1 MADCPECGA
10 RRGNHL
16 GGCSK
21 MSPAQKAGA
30 AKKSATMRAKY
41 ATNAGF
47 RRRQSE
53 GVLAKWREKGY
64 QRKISKARK
73 EQHRKGQGGQG
84 GKEPKDKK

>member
-1 MADCPECGA
+1 MASVCDECGG

-30 AKKSATMRAKY
+30 KKKSETMTKKFATDPA
-41 ATNAGF
+41 F
-47 RRRQSE
+47 RRRHSE
-53 GVLAKWREKGY
+53 GVLGKWKESRYRK
-64 QRKISKARK
+64 KISKART

-84 GKEPKDKK
+84 GKEPKK